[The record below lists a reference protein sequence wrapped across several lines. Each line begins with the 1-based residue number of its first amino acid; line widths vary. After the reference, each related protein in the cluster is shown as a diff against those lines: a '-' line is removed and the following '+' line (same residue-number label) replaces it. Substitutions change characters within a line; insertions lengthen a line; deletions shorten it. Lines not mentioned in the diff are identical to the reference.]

1 MRGTNS
7 KRNSW
12 VNQKFNFDIFYR
24 QINITTV
31 KGPLDL
37 MFLSIIS
44 KFDAEMV
51 KHKSRY
57 AKENKALQIW
67 LLWL

>member
-37 MFLSIIS
+37 MFLSVIS

-51 KHKSRY
+51 KHKSR
-57 AKENKALQIW
+57 
-67 LLWL
+67 